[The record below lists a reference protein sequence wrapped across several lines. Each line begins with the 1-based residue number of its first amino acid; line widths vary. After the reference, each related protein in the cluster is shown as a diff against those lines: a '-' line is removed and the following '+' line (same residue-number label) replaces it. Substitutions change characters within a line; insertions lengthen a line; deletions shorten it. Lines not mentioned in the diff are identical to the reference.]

1 MGDDIKEVAED
12 LAKKVKEILQPAPP
26 PRRATKIGI
35 TVALLMLLAF
45 IARIAWEIC
54 QSSESGED
62 TSS

>member
-1 MGDDIKEVAED
+1 LNDVQEVAED

-45 IARIAWEIC
+45 IARIAWEIY
-54 QSSESGED
+54 QVPESGED
-62 TSS
+62 SIS